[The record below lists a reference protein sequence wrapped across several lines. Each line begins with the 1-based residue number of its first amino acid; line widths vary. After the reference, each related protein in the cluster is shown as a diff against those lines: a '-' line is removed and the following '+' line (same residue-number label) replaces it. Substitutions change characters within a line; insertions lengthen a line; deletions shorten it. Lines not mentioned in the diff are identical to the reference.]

1 MGEGVW
7 GPVYEYWSAGVHSVL
22 SRAGIPPWP
31 GTWETHHCWNHT
43 RTASPPCV
51 RAWSWASSGRS
62 DVLPFGGPGP
72 VGQWRGTP
80 AGVCD
85 SLPGSPA
92 QGRLLL
98 TPGVGQ
104 GRIPL
109 PPTPPPCLLGL
120 LPGTSASWAACQHQA
135 WFVSRKGLS
144 QSKDKGQL
152 RPSPSPRRHW
162 ADGVR
167 SHFVP
172 ASPRQR
178 AFFFC
183 LIHSPFHSFL
193 PPSARL
199 SLTSPLLT

>member
-1 MGEGVW
+1 MG
-7 GPVYEYWSAGVHSVL
+7 
-22 SRAGIPPWP
+22 
-31 GTWETHHCWNHT
+31 C
-43 RTASPPCV
+43 
-51 RAWSWASSGRS
+51 
-62 DVLPFGGPGP
+62 
-72 VGQWRGTP
+72 
-80 AGVCD
+80 
-85 SLPGSPA
+85 
-92 QGRLLL
+92 
-98 TPGVGQ
+98 
-104 GRIPL
+104 
-109 PPTPPPCLLGL
+109 
-120 LPGTSASWAACQHQA
+120 CQHQA

-152 RPSPSPRRHW
+152 WPSPSPRRHW

-199 SLTSPLLT
+199 SLTSPLLTSSSGLFSGLSVLCLRTPHRTEVAEGGSLGQVGSRLLHLPRGLPGDGKGVGPCVLTRTGPPVAEMQTQSGASGSRHHRGGQSPPPPSGGCCHVSLRGSGPARPPWVLPGVSVTCPAVPMGVWA